1 MTDRL
6 PLGDTGWQVWADGV
20 LRSTGFPADGL
31 DRLSAPSCAAAAD
44 DLVDAIAAKRW
55 RGGSADAVEKA
66 QTAYAD
72 SFAAADL
79 AGSAALSVVAADPL
93 LREAVTWQNREFLDR
108 LDSLRDGDPAD
119 RGQRRRTRER
129 TLVRYWQRYCGKNE
143 TVGFFG
149 PVCWLRF
156 DPAQT
161 ERVRVTPGPELV
173 RYRAVYLERWCVDAY
188 ARRLGDDPASR
199 RLLAPTIAPHVHL
212 DGRQALLPARAPV
225 TLSAAEATA
234 LGLADGTR
242 TATVIAGE
250 LTAQGHVR
258 TPEDAFLLLDRLA
271 ERDLLDDG
279 GTAPVEMGVE
289 DVIGPRLAA
298 IPGALAGLDRLR
310 SARDQVAKAA
320 GDPAELAVALSA
332 LDDTVAAE
340 IGGPARQHGGDTYA
354 GRTPCH
360 EETVRDVDVVFG
372 PQVLADLAPALGIV
386 LQAARWVTGAL
397 ADAYRAALT
406 EIADDP
412 GMRLGDLMYL
422 AQGLFWTGDDRPV
435 DTVATEFAQR
445 WAALF
450 EYAEGDR
457 RVERTAAGLAARAAE
472 LFAADRPGWSAGRT
486 HSPDLQICA
495 DSPEAINRGEYLAVL
510 GEMHT
515 ARSTLEFFIPW
526 HADPARMWGQIA
538 ADGGADRLRPLYPT
552 GWPRHTGRVSMS
564 PGPYGR
570 RLGFYPAPRPAT
582 GDVLPAMA
590 VRLERRDGVLEAVEP
605 DGRRWPIV
613 EVFSE
618 WLAVH
623 SVDAFKLPAGAA
635 HQPRITVD
643 RLVVARETWRTT
655 AAGTGLSDVVR
666 DADRF
671 VAARRLRRRLDLPD
685 RVFVKIGTE
694 IKPCYADLTSPHS
707 VATLAAM
714 IRSAA
719 KAHGPDV
726 PVTIGEALPG
736 TADAW
741 LPDAQDRRYFTEL
754 RIQITDPKEA

>member
-31 DRLSAPSCAAAAD
+31 DRLSAPSCAAVAD
-44 DLVDAIAAKRW
+44 DLLDAIADKRW
-55 RGGSADAVEKA
+55 RGGSADAVAKA
-66 QTAYAD
+66 EAAYAE
-72 SFAAADL
+72 SYAAADL
-79 AGSAALSVVAADPL
+79 TGSAELARVAADSL
-93 LREAVTWQNREFLDR
+93 LREAITWQNRDFIGWLDTV
-108 LDSLRDGDPAD
+108 RDGDPAD
-119 RGQRRRTRER
+119 RGRRRRHRER
-129 TLVRYWQRYCGKNE
+129 ILIRYWQRYCGKNE

-149 PVCWLRF
+149 PVCWVRF
-156 DPAQT
+156 DSDQS
-161 ERVRVTPGPELV
+161 ERVHVIPGPELV
-173 RYRAVYLERWCVDAY
+173 RHREVWLERWCVDAY
-188 ARRLGDDPASR
+188 ARRLAGDPAIRR
-199 RLLAPTIAPHVHL
+199 RLSPTIAPHVHL
-212 DGRQALLPARAPV
+212 DGRQALLPARTAV
-225 TLSAAEATA
+225 ALTAAEAAA

-242 TATVIAGE
+242 TATKIAEE
-250 LTAQGHVR
+250 LASLGLVR
-258 TPEDAFLLLDRLA
+258 TGEDAYLLLDRLT

-279 GTAPVEMGVE
+279 GRAPVEMGVE
-289 DVIGPRLAA
+289 ELIRPRFAG
-298 IPGALAGLDRLR
+298 IPEALAGLDRLR
-310 SARDQVAKAA
+310 SARDRVAEAA
-320 GDPAELAVALSA
+320 GDPDELDVALSA
-332 LDDTVAAE
+332 LDEVVAAE

-360 EETVRDVDVVFG
+360 EETIRDVDVVFG
-372 PQVLADLAPALGIV
+372 PQMLADLAPALGIV

-435 DTVATEFAQR
+435 DAVATEFARR

-450 EYAEGDR
+450 EYADGDR
-457 RVERTAAGLAARAAE
+457 RVDRDAAELASRAAE
-472 LFAADRPGWSAGRT
+472 LFAAERPGWSAGRT

-495 DSPEAINRGEYLAVL
+495 ESPEAINRGEYLAVL
-510 GEMHT
+510 GELHA
-515 ARSTLEFFIPW
+515 ARSTLESFVPW
-526 HADPARMWGQIA
+526 HAEPSRVWNQIA

-570 RLGFYPAPRPAT
+570 RLGFSPAPRPAT

-590 VRLERRDGVLEAVEP
+590 VRLDRRDGVLEAVEP

-655 AAGTGLSDVVR
+655 AATTGLVDPVKDV
-666 DADRF
+666 DRF
-671 VAARRLRRRLDLPD
+671 LAARRLRRQLDLPD
-685 RVFVKIGTE
+685 RVFIKIGTE
-694 IKPCYADLTSPHS
+694 VKPCFADLTSPHS
-707 VATLAAM
+707 VAALASM
-714 IRSAA
+714 MRSAA
-719 KAHGPDV
+719 QQHGPDV
-726 PVTIGEALPG
+726 RVTISEALPG

-741 LPDAQDRRYFTEL
+741 LPDAQGRRYFTEL
-754 RIQITDPKEA
+754 RIQITDPKET